1 MAANRMTT
9 IPLSNKTIGD
19 DYPCFIIAE
28 AGLNHNGDPN
38 LAHQLIDS
46 AAKCGAD
53 AIKFQTYKTEELF
66 PPDHPDYQKFQQTEF
81 TLETYK
87 ELKSHTEEKNLV
99 FLSTPFDVESLE
111 MLEALHVEAIKI
123 GSGEVT
129 HLAFLNRVTQS
140 NKPVILSTGMSTVPE
155 IQAAVQKLVGNNC
168 CELALLHCVSAY
180 PCPADKANIRMVS
193 FLKKHFNLLTG
204 YSDHTTSDTAAM
216 SAVAL
221 GACIIEKHFTL
232 DHELPGWDHFF
243 SYDPNQFKSMVKSI
257 RETEA
262 VLGLGDKVVADV
274 EEEIH
279 KIARRSIYARRDIK
293 AGETIE
299 EHMLVIRRPVGP
311 LQADQIDAVIGKQAA
326 NNISAE
332 SPLRLDMLE

>member
-1 MAANRMTT
+1 MTE
-9 IPLSNKTIGD
+9 IVLKQKVIGD
-19 DYPCFIIAE
+19 HQPCFIIAE

-38 LAHQLIDS
+38 LAHQLID
-46 AAKCGAD
+46 AASGCGAD

-81 TLETYK
+81 TDEIYHS
-87 ELKSHTEEKNLV
+87 LKTHAEEKGLV
-99 FLSTPFDVESLE
+99 FLSTPFDEGSLAL
-111 MLEALHVEAIKI
+111 LEELNVEAIKI

-129 HLAFLNRVTQS
+129 HLAFLKRVSQAK
-140 NKPVILSTGMSTVPE
+140 KPVILSTGMSTVPE
-155 IQAAVQKLVGNNC
+155 IQAAIHALLGQGC
-168 CELALLHCVSAY
+168 SQLALLHCVSAY

-193 FLKKHFNLLTG
+193 FLKKHFTLLTG

-243 SYDPNQFKSMVKSI
+243 SYNPSQFKTMVQSI

-262 VLGLGDKVVADV
+262 VLGSCTKTVEAV
-274 EEEIH
+274 EEAIH
-279 KIARRSIYARRDIK
+279 KIARRSIYARRDIY
-293 AGETIE
+293 AGEIIE
-299 EHMLVIRRPVGP
+299 EHNLVIRRPVGP
-311 LQADQIDAVIGKQAA
+311 LQADQIDAVIGKRAVKD
-326 NNISAE
+326 IPAE
-332 SPLRLDMLE
+332 SALRLEDLK

>member
-1 MAANRMTT
+1 MTT
-9 IPLSNKTIGD
+9 IQLSKKTIGD
-19 DYPCFIIAE
+19 EHPCFIIAE

-38 LAHQLIDS
+38 LAHRLIDS
-46 AAKCGAD
+46 AADCGAD
-53 AIKFQTYKTEELF
+53 AIKFQTYKTGELF
-66 PPDHPDYQKFQQTEF
+66 PPDHPEYQKFQQTEF
-81 TLETYK
+81 TFETYQ
-87 ELKSHTEEKNLV
+87 ELQSHAQEKNVV
-99 FLSTPFDVESLE
+99 FLSTPFDSESLE
-111 MLEALHVEAIKI
+111 MLERLDVEAIKI

-129 HLAFLNRVTQS
+129 HLGFLQRVTQS

-155 IQAAVQKLVGNNC
+155 IQAAVQTLLGNNC
-168 CELALLHCVSAY
+168 CGLAVLHCVSAY

-193 FLKKHFNLLTG
+193 FLKKHFNLVTG

-243 SYDPNQFKSMVKSI
+243 SSDPNQFKTMVESI
-257 RETEA
+257 RETES
-262 VLGLGDKVVADV
+262 VLGLGKKEVVDI

-279 KIARRSIYARRDIK
+279 KIARRSIYARRDIN

-311 LQADQIDAVIGKQAA
+311 IQADQIDAVIGKQAA
-326 NNISAE
+326 TGISAE
-332 SPLRLDMLE
+332 SPLRLENLV

>member
-1 MAANRMTT
+1 MST
-9 IPLSNKTIGD
+9 IQLSKKTIGED
-19 DYPCFIIAE
+19 HPCFIIAE

-46 AAKCGAD
+46 AADCGAD
-53 AIKFQTYKTEELF
+53 AIKFQTYKTGELF

-81 TLETYK
+81 TIETYR
-87 ELKSHTEEKNLV
+87 ELKSHAEENNIV

-111 MLEALHVEAIKI
+111 ILESLNVEAIKI

-129 HLAFLNRVTQS
+129 HLAFLKRITQS

-155 IQAAVQKLVGNNC
+155 IQAAVQTLLGNNC
-168 CELALLHCVSAY
+168 CGLAVLHCVSAY
-180 PCPADKANIRMVS
+180 PCPAEKANIRMVS

-243 SYDPNQFKSMVKSI
+243 SYNPQQFKTMTESI
-257 RETEA
+257 RETES

-311 LQADQIDAVIGKQAA
+311 LQADQIDAVVGKQAA
-326 NNISAE
+326 VDIAAE
-332 SPLRLDMLE
+332 TPLRLENIN